1 MISTGARLAEFLA
14 ALGRGGWVALDTEFM
29 RERTYAPQ
37 LCLVQLDDGE
47 NAACIDAPAL
57 RDLSPLA
64 DLLADE
70 SVVKIVHSCRQDLE
84 ALDTRGRLPQNFRNL
99 YDTQLA
105 AAFCGYG
112 AQVSYA
118 ALVEELCDVHL
129 PKSHTRADWS
139 RRPLPPAQIQYA
151 LDDVKYLQPLRGAL
165 DRLLEKNG
173 RADWLR
179 EECARAADPAS
190 NRFDPAGAWR
200 RVKGAGRLDPAGRA
214 CVKELALWRER
225 RARARDLP
233 RNWVLP
239 DAVLLQICRDRPR
252 AEKQLARIEGLAAGL
267 RKHAGREIVEIV
279 ARAEAAAKNDDGGKD
294 EERAGPLT
302 AQQRRLAKEILK
314 WLEERA
320 KDAGMSRTL
329 VAARRDIGR
338 FRARANRLAAV
349 RRLARA
355 IRRRGNPRAL
365 FLRFT
370 TINGQQ
376 HGQTALLAHDAG
388 GAFGARAMPPEQI
401 GAQRAGDRAAGVLR
415 HHQPAIRAARCAGVI
430 GGEPHRR
437 AEFHH
442 RRIYRDAA
450 LRAERNIERAA
461 RARIF
466 SSRNA
471 KKTYRGL
478 RNSNS
483 CARCGFSRSQ
493 RRMPNSDASS
503 RVSSPRSTKMR
514 PMER

>member
-1 MISTGARLAEFLA
+1 MIPQVLPLAAMPPSNMISTGARLAEFIA

-64 DLLADE
+64 ELLADE
-70 SVVKIVHSCRQDLE
+70 SRVKIVHSCRQDLE
-84 ALDTRGRLPQNFRNL
+84 ALDTRGRLPKDFRNL

-118 ALVEELCDVHL
+118 ALVEELCNVHL

-190 NRFDPAGAWR
+190 YRFDPAGAWR

-239 DAVLLQICRDRPR
+239 DAALLQLCRDRPR
-252 AEKQLARIEGLAAGL
+252 AEKQLARIEGIAAGL

-279 ARAEAAAKNDDGGKD
+279 ARAEAAAKHDDGGKD

-329 VAARRDIGR
+329 VAARRDIEDFVRGQTDLPLFGGWR
-338 FRARANRLAAV
+338 AQFAGEEIRAR
-349 RRLARA
+349 
-355 IRRRGNPRAL
+355 
-365 FLRFT
+365 
-370 TINGQQ
+370 
-376 HGQTALLAHDAG
+376 
-388 GAFGARAMPPEQI
+388 
-401 GAQRAGDRAAGVLR
+401 
-415 HHQPAIRAARCAGVI
+415 
-430 GGEPHRR
+430 
-437 AEFHH
+437 
-442 RRIYRDAA
+442 Y
-450 LRAERNIERAA
+450 
-461 RARIF
+461 
-466 SSRNA
+466 S
-471 KKTYRGL
+471 
-478 RNSNS
+478 
-483 CARCGFSRSQ
+483 
-493 RRMPNSDASS
+493 
-503 RVSSPRSTKMR
+503 
-514 PMER
+514 